1 MGLLSMMDCLKQMF
15 IEIGELDQLLTIKEI
30 AVFLAM

>member
-1 MGLLSMMDCLKQMF
+1 MGLLSMMHYLKQMF